1 MNKMA
6 TFQPL
11 MKMIFHKTFARQL
24 LCSRKY
30 STKLKESASGYE
42 ENFAEMIEKRRH
54 EARKTISVEVNKKND
69 RALVEKACSEA
80 GKIASMWHYTV
91 QSTGSKHTQRDF
103 YLVEFE
109 EENMV
114 NEVMLHGEMTSRNS
128 SRIRSPFL
136 RLPSSE
142 KKHTHDLNIFN
153 NVQKKLE
160 TDLKKCTDISHQI
173 EVYFNTIR
181 ASETDTRLKYLTCRQ
196 VEQSISGMFPYLALL
211 PFGSSVNG
219 FGNQSS
225 DLDAVMSLE
234 VKDQRSNRPNFDL
247 FFQEG
252 KSNKYRMPEDRT
264 SVISYLQ
271 FITEILYMMP
281 GVSRAACLSRAR
293 VPIIKYTHLYTGL
306 ECDISANN
314 WSGYCMSE
322 MLYNYTALDRRI
334 APLVLAVRLWAKGN
348 GLTSRHPGRWITNF
362 SLTMMV
368 LHYFM
373 VRQGLVPLRV
383 LQSNAR
389 PEDKRTMEDGLDC
402 TFLRDVAKI
411 RQLQGEQSSASLG
424 ELLQDFIEYY
434 RDFNFRYHCL
444 SPLTGTVLI
453 KKSNVTFPLHI
464 QNPLQPELNVS
475 RNVSIE
481 ETHKIIEAFKTT
493 RLTEKG
499 AEERWGLCQFL
510 ESGDGLNLTEGAIRD
525 MFKVDK

>member
-1 MNKMA
+1 MA

-11 MKMIFHKTFARQL
+11 MKMIFHKTLARQL

-30 STKLKESASGYE
+30 STQLKESASGYE

-91 QSTGSKHTQRDF
+91 QSTGIKHTQRDF

-109 EENMV
+109 EEQMV

-136 RLPSSE
+136 RLPSNE

-160 TDLKKCTDISHQI
+160 TDLKKCTDISQQI
-173 EVYFNTIR
+173 EVYFDTVR

-247 FFQEG
+247 FFQKG

-264 SVISYLQ
+264 SVISYLE

-281 GVSRAACLSRAR
+281 GVSRAKCLSRAR

-334 APLVLAVRLWAKGN
+334 APLVLAVRLWAKDS
-348 GLTSRHPGRWITNF
+348 GLTCRHPGRWITNF

-373 VRQGLVPLRV
+373 VRQGLVSLHV

-411 RQLQGEQSSASLG
+411 RQLQGEQSSATLG

-453 KKSNVTFPLHI
+453 KQSHDPLHI

-475 RNVSIE
+475 RNVTIE

-499 AEERWGLCQFL
+499 QEERWGLCQFL